1 MPADIAFLIVAIAV
15 IAITYK
21 TYVGY
26 GNYGW
31 GIKLSFLLF
40 LLVGWSAPFIGFAVR
55 RLELSGVLIHLT
67 DVLYFLFGYVFF
79 LFIVSFI
86 RDTGWMIVDLIR
98 RVPINE
104 MKNPLLL
111 QKVNLY
117 TLAFALLFCLYGV
130 FEATKIPTVKTYDIS
145 SPKIKKNT
153 KLVMLSDL
161 HIDVD
166 TSPKTIEK
174 IVNRVKKLQPDMVV
188 IVGDTVDNTPA
199 RLYNQMQELKKLEE
213 NGPVYIVLGNHEF
226 YAGAREW
233 AMGFSGLYFR
243 FLNNYGEKVGDTGIY
258 LAGIPDIN
266 AAQRINMPI
275 KTENALYKAEK
286 DDFVILL
293 SHTPKIAEGL
303 TAENVDLQLSGHTH
317 GGQIYPFHY
326 FVEAANDGVLAGF
339 YNKNGIKM
347 YVSRGTRYWGP
358 PMRIF
363 APAEITLFNLM
374 AAPQIA
380 KETAQTAV
388 ADKVEDSRTV
398 QGEVADSVPSDQK
411 KEIINN
417 EHIAE

>member
-1 MPADIAFLIVAIAV
+1 MPADIAFLIVAVAV

-26 GNYGW
+26 GNYDW
-31 GIKLSFLLF
+31 GIKLGFLLF
-40 LLVGWSAPFIGFAVR
+40 LLVGWSAPFMGFALR
-55 RLELSGVLIHLT
+55 RMDLGGWLVHLT

-86 RDTGWMIVDLIR
+86 RDTVWMVADLVR
-98 RVPINE
+98 RIPINE
-104 MKNPLLL
+104 MKDAILL

-130 FEATKIPTVKTYDIS
+130 FEAEKIPAVRTYDIS
-145 SPKIKKNT
+145 SPKIKENT
-153 KLVMLSDL
+153 RWVMLSDL

-174 IVNRVKKLQPDMVV
+174 IVNRVKELRPDAVV

-199 RLYNQMQELKKLEE
+199 KLYTQMQELKKLEE
-213 NGPVYIVLGNHEF
+213 DSMVYIVLGNHEF
-226 YAGAREW
+226 YAGARDW
-233 AMGFSGLYFR
+233 AMAFSALGFR
-243 FLNNYGEKVGDTGIY
+243 FLNNYGDKVGNTGIY

-266 AAQRINMPI
+266 AAQRVNMPI
-275 KTENALYKAEK
+275 KTKNALYKAEK
-286 DDFVILL
+286 DDFVIML

-303 TAENVDLQLSGHTH
+303 TSENVDLQLSGHTH

-326 FVEAANDGVLAGF
+326 FVKAANDGILSGF

-363 APAEITLFNLM
+363 APAEITVFNLK
-374 AAPQIA
+374 ATSEAVE
-380 KETAQTAV
+380 KNTQTEKDNPDV
-388 ADKVEDSRTV
+388 R
-398 QGEVADSVPSDQK
+398 EVSADSEKHQTEKGSNK
-411 KEIINN
+411 
-417 EHIAE
+417 

>member
-1 MPADIAFLIVAIAV
+1 MPADIAFLIVAVAV

-31 GIKLSFLLF
+31 GIKLGFLLF
-40 LLVGWSAPFIGFAVR
+40 LLVGWSAPFMGFALR
-55 RLELSGVLIHLT
+55 RMDLGGWLVHLT

-86 RDTGWMIVDLIR
+86 RDTVWMVADLVR
-98 RVPINE
+98 RIPINE
-104 MKNPLLL
+104 MKDAILL

-130 FEATKIPTVKTYDIS
+130 FEAEKIPAVRTYDIS
-145 SPKIKKNT
+145 SPKIKENT
-153 KLVMLSDL
+153 RLVMLSDL

-174 IVNRVKKLQPDMVV
+174 IVNRVKELRPDAVV

-199 RLYNQMQELKKLEE
+199 KLYPQMQELKKLEE
-213 NGPVYIVLGNHEF
+213 DSMVYIVLGNHEF
-226 YAGAREW
+226 YAGARDW
-233 AMGFSGLYFR
+233 AMAFSALGFR
-243 FLNNYGEKVGDTGIY
+243 FLNNYGDKVGNTGIY

-266 AAQRINMPI
+266 AAQRVNMPI
-275 KTENALYKAEK
+275 KTKNALYKAEK
-286 DDFVILL
+286 DDFVIML

-303 TAENVDLQLSGHTH
+303 TSENVDLQLSGHTH

-326 FVEAANDGVLAGF
+326 FVAAANDGVLSGF

-363 APAEITLFNLM
+363 APAEITVFNLK
-374 AAPQIA
+374 ATSQAIE
-380 KETAQTAV
+380 KNTQTEKDNPDV
-388 ADKVEDSRTV
+388 R
-398 QGEVADSVPSDQK
+398 EVSADSEKHQTEEGSNK
-411 KEIINN
+411 
-417 EHIAE
+417 

>member
-1 MPADIAFLIVAIAV
+1 MPADIAFLIVAVAV

-31 GIKLSFLLF
+31 GIKLGFLLF
-40 LLVGWSAPFIGFAVR
+40 LLVGWSAPFMGFALR
-55 RLELSGVLIHLT
+55 RMDLGGWLVHLT

-86 RDTGWMIVDLIR
+86 RDTVWMVADLVR

-104 MKNPLLL
+104 MKDAILL

-117 TLAFALLFCLYGV
+117 TLVFALLLCLYGV
-130 FEATKIPTVKTYDIS
+130 FEAAKTPAVKTYDIS
-145 SPKIKKNT
+145 SPKIKEDT
-153 KLVMLSDL
+153 RLVMLSDL

-174 IVNRVKKLQPDMVV
+174 IVNRVKELRPDAVV

-199 RLYNQMQELKKLEE
+199 KLYPQMQELKKLEE
-213 NGPVYIVLGNHEF
+213 DSMVYIVLGNHEF
-226 YAGAREW
+226 YAGARDW
-233 AMGFSGLYFR
+233 AMAFSALGFR
-243 FLNNYGEKVGDTGIY
+243 FLNNYGDKIGNTGIY

-266 AAQRINMPI
+266 AAQRVNMPI
-275 KTENALYKAEK
+275 KTKNALYKAEK
-286 DDFVILL
+286 DDFVIML

-303 TAENVDLQLSGHTH
+303 TSENVDLQLSGHTH

-326 FVEAANDGVLAGF
+326 FVAAANDGVLSGF

-363 APAEITLFNLM
+363 APAEITVFNLK
-374 AAPQIA
+374 ATSQAIEKNTKTEKDNPD
-380 KETAQTAV
+380 V
-388 ADKVEDSRTV
+388 R
-398 QGEVADSVPSDQK
+398 EVSADSEKHQTEEGSNK
-411 KEIINN
+411 
-417 EHIAE
+417 